1 MASKKAAATTDKYS
15 VLLPTF
21 NERRNL
27 PIVTWLLNRTFT
39 ENNLNW
45 ELIII
50 DDGSPDGTQ
59 IVAEQLVKAY
69 APHVVL
75 KTRTGK
81 LGLGTAYVHGLQF
94 ATGNYVIIMDADFS
108 HHPKFIPQMIAR
120 QRAGNY
126 DIVTGTRY
134 AGDGGVY
141 GWDLKR
147 KFVSRGANL
156 FADTVL
162 RPGVSDL
169 TGSFR
174 LYKKA
179 VLQKVIESTE
189 SKGYTFQMEM
199 MVRAKAMGFSVAEV
213 PISFV
218 DRLYGESKLGG
229 DEIVEYAKGVL
240 SLWLKV

>member
-1 MASKKAAATTDKYS
+1 MAPKGSKDKYS
-15 VLLPTF
+15 VLLPTY

-27 PIVTWLLNRTFT
+27 PIITWLLNKTFT
-39 ENNLNW
+39 ENNLDW
-45 ELIII
+45 ELIIV

-59 IVAEQLVKAY
+59 EVATQLQKAY
-69 APHVVL
+69 GSSRIQIRA
-75 KTRTGK
+75 RAGK

-94 ATGNYVIIMDADFS
+94 ATGNFVIIMDADFS
-108 HHPKFIPQMIAR
+108 HHPKFIAEMVRVQKSR
-120 QRAGNY
+120 NY

-134 AGDGGVY
+134 AGNGGVY

-174 LYKKA
+174 LYKKE
-179 VLQKVIESTE
+179 VLEKVIKSTE

-199 MVRAKAMGFSVAEV
+199 MVRAKAMGCSVAEV